1 MWTLIYKRLWW
12 GPVWKLVQLL
22 KRIGFFL
29 SLFFLYFF
37 SVLGVEGL
45 THSTSYFLLM
55 SGPLV
60 LGTDLHAVI
69 QGSRLVHLDSALL
82 NPWLLKPFWVSGSR
96 KQAEK
101 RHSRGLERSFYGSVL
116 ELVDSLPPTSLNHKM
131 SHNPT

>member
-1 MWTLIYKRLWW
+1 MLIYKRLWW

-22 KRIGFFL
+22 KRIGSFLSFFSFL
-29 SLFFLYFF
+29 SLF

-60 LGTDLHAVI
+60 LGMDLHAVI
-69 QGSRLVHLDSALL
+69 LGSRLVHLDSALL

-101 RHSRGLERSFYGSVL
+101 MHSRGLERSFYGSVL
-116 ELVDSLPPTSLNHKM
+116 ELVDILPPTSLNQKM
-131 SHNPT
+131 SHDPT